1 MSAPCPHTAEFTAL
15 DSCPVPSWAIG
26 RQPGSHPSDWQRSL
40 GLAAAFAPS
49 PGVYEIGSVAALG
62 LDANVPIGA
71 LLGGKYRLTR
81 RIGHGA
87 SGAVYE
93 AEHAELGR
101 RVAIKLLRRSV
112 ESDRAR
118 QRFARE
124 ARLLARLEH
133 ENIVNLLDA
142 GNDAEFGHY
151 LVLEFIR
158 GSTLREA
165 LPSFRGAPLRH
176 VLEIVRQLA
185 SGLGHAHAAGIVH
198 RDLKPENVMLTSHAD
213 GRPLLKIL
221 DFGIA
226 RLCEADDASLTT
238 SGTALGTAAYMA
250 PEQARGE
257 RDIDQ
262 RADVFAVGVIVYEL
276 LAGARPFDGSS
287 YNETLFQI
295 LTKPHTPLQ
304 RMRQDLPAEVCGAV
318 ERALL
323 KERAQRFP
331 EIDDFS
337 RALSTALRT
346 SQRASETAELETREM
361 PLESVDHGIET
372 AQPVVARSA
381 SGSVSVQRTKRSLPL
396 ARALPGV
403 VIGLLLGVLLDRWQG
418 LKPSVGEVRL
428 PRSEQSVSAPT
439 PPVESALATD
449 APAPALASPT
459 VPAVPIALSALPAP
473 VKPKSARVP
482 ANLPR
487 SRLAPSSTNSANIA
501 PSAVV
506 HRDRGF

>member
-1 MSAPCPHTAEFTAL
+1 
-15 DSCPVPSWAIG
+15 
-26 RQPGSHPSDWQRSL
+26 
-40 GLAAAFAPS
+40 
-49 PGVYEIGSVAALG
+49 AALG
-62 LDANVPIGA
+62 IDANVPVGA
-71 LLGGKYRLTR
+71 LLGDKYRLTR

-112 ESDRAR
+112 ESERAR

-133 ENIVNLLDA
+133 ANIVNLLDA
-142 GNDAEFGHY
+142 GDDSEFGQY

-176 VLEIVRQLA
+176 VLEIIRQLA

-213 GRPLLKIL
+213 GRPLVKIL

-226 RLCEADDASLTT
+226 RLCEADDVSLTT

-262 RADVFAVGVIVYEL
+262 RVDVFAVGVIVYEL
-276 LAGARPFDGSS
+276 LAGARPFDGAS

-295 LTKPHTPLQ
+295 VTKAHPPLQ
-304 RMRQDLPAEVCGAV
+304 RVRQDLPAEIC
-318 ERALL
+318 
-323 KERAQRFP
+323 
-331 EIDDFS
+331 
-337 RALSTALRT
+337 
-346 SQRASETAELETREM
+346 
-361 PLESVDHGIET
+361 
-372 AQPVVARSA
+372 
-381 SGSVSVQRTKRSLPL
+381 
-396 ARALPGV
+396 
-403 VIGLLLGVLLDRWQG
+403 
-418 LKPSVGEVRL
+418 
-428 PRSEQSVSAPT
+428 
-439 PPVESALATD
+439 
-449 APAPALASPT
+449 
-459 VPAVPIALSALPAP
+459 
-473 VKPKSARVP
+473 
-482 ANLPR
+482 
-487 SRLAPSSTNSANIA
+487 
-501 PSAVV
+501 AVV
-506 HRDRGF
+506 